1 MHMNTAPHLRLEDR
15 PAFERVLE
23 EALRAVRERPA
34 PAAGPRRPTD
44 EQLRA
49 AATAATAAITA
60 CAAVEY
66 ERFVRLREELR
77 RPGNAP
83 SAQAG
88 ADPAGDAGGTGA
100 GLLAVLSVLAPALAG
115 TAAVIF
121 LLVGH
126 LLRLLTPEPSIAA
139 PMRGAGWAFAAL
151 AAVSLLAASAGLLVT
166 AVRHG
171 SGALRAEGRDG
182 RSGRGGPEGSLAEE
196 VARARETWR
205 AALLERGAL
214 PFLREV
220 LDGAAPASRAV
231 PPADAGAG
239 ADPAGSAAGAAR
251 TGGSRHPRLGYTH
264 PGFSSPAAGAARD
277 ADAGPGFSGP
287 GFSGPGFGG
296 PGHAPD

>member
-1 MHMNTAPHLRLEDR
+1 MNTAPHLRLEDR
-15 PAFERVLE
+15 PAFERVLD

-34 PAAGPRRPTD
+34 PDAGPRRPTD

-88 ADPAGDAGGTGA
+88 AGPAGDAGGARA

-151 AAVSLLAASAGLLVT
+151 AAVSLLAASVGLLVT

-182 RSGRGGPEGSLAEE
+182 RSGPDGPDGPEGSLAEE

-205 AALLERGAL
+205 AALLERGVL
-214 PFLREV
+214 PFLHEV
-220 LDGAAPASRAV
+220 LDGAAPGPAV

-239 ADPAGSAAGAAR
+239 AGPAGSAAGAAE

-287 GFSGPGFGG
+287 G
-296 PGHAPD
+296 HAPD